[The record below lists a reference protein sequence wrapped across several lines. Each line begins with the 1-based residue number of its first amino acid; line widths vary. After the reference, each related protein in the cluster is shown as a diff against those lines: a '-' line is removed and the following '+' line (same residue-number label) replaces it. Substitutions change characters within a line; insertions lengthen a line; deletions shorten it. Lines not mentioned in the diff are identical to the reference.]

1 MTPFRSNLLS
11 RPLRVLVAGSLLALG
26 ACQQSYPLGMSEAE
40 WLRLT
45 PEQQLAAR
53 SQQAEINRANAER
66 YAQTQAAER
75 ERQAILQA
83 EELARREAIYQ
94 EARYGDI
101 LECVVE
107 GGIADFHPGW
117 RGYSPA
123 PFTLARGED
132 KYVPLSDGSSRPGRF
147 WAGYSQDGREV
158 SICHRDPNGRRAGG
172 CATVHGMFRDFAA
185 GIRRQFTAPDVFQN
199 ANLMCSFRPGPG
211 MPPTVRQVEVR
222 RVIELHHHHTRT
234 VAPPPVVVRE
244 RVIVEQPRQVREHPS
259 HGRGQVRDQR
269 PTERIVRG
277 VSPVVPPAPA
287 APAPQQAAETPP
299 VPKPAAS
306 APPPSAATAA
316 HGAPAKHVKRRKDH
330 KPHPP
335 MPPQSQAEQH
345 AAPNSGVHRQ
355 ASGDAAVAPVES
367 GKKGKAKGHAKH
379 APEDG
384 QQPSE
389 SNPDGPAKH

>member
-1 MTPFRSNLLS
+1 MSPFRSNLLS
-11 RPLRVLVAGSLLALG
+11 RPLRILVAGSLLALA

-45 PEQQLAAR
+45 PEQQFAAR

-66 YAQTQAAER
+66 YAQAQAAER
-75 ERQAILQA
+75 ERQAMLQA

-123 PFTLARGED
+123 PFTLARGEH
-132 KYVPLSDGSSRPGRF
+132 KYVPLNDGSSRPGRF

-158 SICHRDPNGRRAGG
+158 SICHRDPQGRRAGG
-172 CATVHGMFRDFAA
+172 CATIHGMFRDYAA
-185 GIRRQFTAPDVFQN
+185 GVRRQITAPDVFQN
-199 ANLMCSFRPGPG
+199 ANLMCSYRPGPG
-211 MPPTVRQVEVR
+211 MPPTVRHVEVR
-222 RVIELHHHHTRT
+222 RVIELHHHHTRVVT
-234 VAPPPVVVRE
+234 PPPVVVRE
-244 RVIVEQPRQVREHPS
+244 RVIVEQPGQVRERPS
-259 HGRGQVRDQR
+259 HGRGHVRDQR

-277 VSPVVPPAPA
+277 VSPAVP
-287 APAPQQAAETPP
+287 PAPQQAAETPP
-299 VPKPAAS
+299 VPQPAAG
-306 APPPSAATAA
+306 ATPPSAAPVA
-316 HGAPAKHVKRRKDH
+316 HGAAAKHVKRHKDH

-345 AAPNSGVHRQ
+345 AAPNSAVHRQ
-355 ASGDAAVAPVES
+355 APDDAIVTPSES
-367 GKKGKAKGHAKH
+367 GEKGKGKAKGHAKH
-379 APEDG
+379 APANEQPPPASGSDG
-384 QQPSE
+384 H
-389 SNPDGPAKH
+389 AKH